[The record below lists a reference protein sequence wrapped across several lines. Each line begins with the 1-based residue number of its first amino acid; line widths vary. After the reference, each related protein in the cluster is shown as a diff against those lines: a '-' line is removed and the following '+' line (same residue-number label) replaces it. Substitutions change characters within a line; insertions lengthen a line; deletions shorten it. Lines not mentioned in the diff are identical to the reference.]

1 MQKSIIYRTL
11 INIFLAA
18 AEKIRK
24 NILIFSMFFLYYFAE
39 LWTIWSDLKQLN
51 LVQARRRWFFGFYVL
66 FERLVVQKSIIFYRN
81 WPRNLQNISIL
92 YFWFYLIDWWCIDC
106 FLLQT
111 DLNLRRP
118 KNKTKNGVCFLFF
131 DVFCFFCVLCFV
143 HSSKLWSLEQIWS
156 RT

>member
-24 NILIFSMFFLYYFAE
+24 NILIFSMFCLYYFAA

-81 WPRNLQNISIL
+81 WPHYSFGSI
-92 YFWFYLIDWWCIDC
+92 WSIGGVSIVFYYKLTST
-106 FLLQT
+106 FGG
-111 DLNLRRP
+111 R
-118 KNKTKNGVCFLFF
+118 KTKQKMVFFYYFSTFFVFL
-131 DVFCFFCVLCFV
+131 FCVLCFV
-143 HSSKLWSLEQIWS
+143 HSSKLWSSEQIWS